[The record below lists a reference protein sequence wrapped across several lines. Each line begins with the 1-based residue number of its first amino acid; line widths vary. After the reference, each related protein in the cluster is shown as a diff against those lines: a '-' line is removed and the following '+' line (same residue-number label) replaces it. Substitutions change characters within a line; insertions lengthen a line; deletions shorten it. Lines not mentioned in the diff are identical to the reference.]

1 MNRTRPFTV
10 LALAAG
16 LTLSLTACGGD
27 DDDAVTTDAPVVT
40 EAPAADAPATD
51 APATD
56 APAAPTTAGGAEDPE
71 AFCAAEMQIEAAV
84 NMEGDPSESIAAA
97 LAAAPADVKPALEG
111 VIAAFEAGDR
121 ESEAFSVPYD
131 EMINWMSENCGYTV
145 FDATATEYAF
155 AGVPD
160 EVTAGPAIFNLT
172 NLGEEFHE
180 IIVFK
185 KADGVTESVE
195 EILALPEEEMAA
207 KAAFTIAAFGPPG
220 AVAHGVGELTPGDY
234 FAVCFL
240 PAGATP
246 EVMAQMEGPE
256 SPLPEGAG
264 APHFTHGMVAEFTVT
279 A

>member
-1 MNRTRPFTV
+1 MNRTRPLTA

-27 DDDAVTTDAPVVT
+27 DDDVATTDAPVEST
-40 EAPAADAPATD
+40 AGTPGTTD
-51 APATD
+51 VA
-56 APAAPTTAGGAEDPE
+56 AAPTTTGPADPA
-71 AFCAAEMQIEAAV
+71 AFCAAEMQVEAAV
-84 NMEGDPSESIAAA
+84 NTEGDPTAAITEA
-97 LAAAPADVKPALEG
+97 LATAPSDVKPALEG

-131 EMINWMSENCGYTV
+131 EMLNWMSDNCGYTV
-145 FDATATEYAF
+145 VDATATEYAF
-155 AGVPD
+155 AGVP
-160 EVTAGPAIFNLT
+160 EEIAAGSAIFNLT

-185 KADGVTESVE
+185 RAEGVTDPVAD
-195 EILALPEEEMAA
+195 ILALPEDEMAA

-240 PAGATP
+240 PEGATP
-246 EVMAQMEGPE
+246 EVMAQMEGPD

-279 A
+279 G